1 MACQSFVVMLS
12 CGLTS
17 ILVKPTWHNNSYST
31 EKEISSTKDWLIQWI
46 WTCLRESES
55 LFCFANTNGLR
66 CISTTTTTTTTIN
79 NNNKQMKDMIKLLK
93 DQRKD
98 GIFSVSS
105 LHVSAASTYPLWCGQ
120 LLPSVHST
128 GILSTSST
136 GSLPIDRPE
145 SCVGLYRCKG
155 CSCCVCLDPATEHE
169 NISLSLSLT
178 WKTVNERT
186 KYLTSPVAGDRGE
199 PLLLLC

>member
-1 MACQSFVVMLS
+1 MAWDAF
-12 CGLTS
+12 
-17 ILVKPTWHNNSYST
+17 PPPP
-31 EKEISSTKDWLIQWI
+31 
-46 WTCLRESES
+46 
-55 LFCFANTNGLR
+55 
-66 CISTTTTTTTTIN
+66 TTTITSRWLVLT
-79 NNNKQMKDMIKLLK
+79 KDMIKLLK

-98 GIFSVSS
+98 GIFSVWS
-105 LHVSAASTYPLWCGQ
+105 LHVSAASTDPSWCGQ
-120 LLPSVHST
+120 LLPSVHRT

-145 SCVGLYRCKG
+145 SCVGLYRCG
-155 CSCCVCLDPATEHE
+155 CRVCLDPATGHE
-169 NISLSLSLT
+169 NNISFGWMIPLSLFSLSLT